1 VYREKKGTLR
11 ELDRL
16 EREGEIDL
24 LFTDETAFSMV
35 PSVPYGWQPVGEQ
48 RSIRSARDRVANLFG
63 LLSRQG
69 KLKVCSTLH
78 NINSDFIIECVDEV
92 AASIQRATVLVFDN
106 APWHTAKNVTDKM
119 AEWEEK
125 GLFIFYLPT
134 YSPNLNPIETLWRKM
149 KHEWLKPEHYLST
162 SALKEAVFHIIRNY
176 GTEFDIDFSDETYV

>member
-1 VYREKKGTLR
+1 VYREKKEMLR
-11 ELDRL
+11 GLDRL

-24 LFTDETAFSMV
+24 FFTDETAFNLV

-48 RSIRSARDRVANLFG
+48 RSIRSAKDRVANLFG

-69 KLKVCSTLH
+69 KLKVYSTLQ

-92 AASIQRATVLVFDN
+92 AESIRRATVLVFDN
-106 APWHTAKNVTDKM
+106 APWHTAQNVLDKR

-149 KHEWLKPEHYLST
+149 KYEWLKPEHYLSA

-176 GTEFDIDFSDETYV
+176 GAGFDIDFSETPYV